1 MRRLI
6 AGAFIS
12 VDGVVQAPGGPEED
26 PTGGF
31 RFGGWATPYFD
42 ETLGGFLGEVFDK
55 GDYDLLLGRRTY
67 DIFAAHWPHH
77 LDDPI
82 GQAFDRIRK
91 YVVTA
96 TPERLTW
103 KGSEA
108 LVGDPAETVA
118 KLKRGDGP
126 DLLIQGSS
134 ELYPALLGAK
144 LIDRLFLVTMP
155 VILGKGKRLFDDSS
169 APMGLKLLDHRRAE
183 TGAIVSVYEPAGK
196 VPVGSFAADT
206 PSEAELARRER
217 MARGD
222 WDPALRPPVCRIRM
236 EGADRGL

>member
-1 MRRLI
+1 MRKI
-6 AGAFIS
+6 VGGAFIS

-31 RFGGWATPYFD
+31 AHGGWSTPYFD
-42 ETLGGFLGEVFDK
+42 ETLFGFLGEVFDR

-91 YVVTA
+91 YVITSH
-96 TPERLTW
+96 PERLTW

-108 LVGDPAETVA
+108 LAGDPAETVA
-118 KLKRGDGP
+118 ALKRGDGP

-134 ELYPALLGAK
+134 ELYPALLARR
-144 LIDRLFLVTMP
+144 LVDRLFLITMP
-155 VILGKGKRLFDDSS
+155 VILGRGKRLFDDAS
-169 APMGLKLLDHRRAE
+169 APAGLKLIDHRVAA
-183 TGAIVSVYEPAGK
+183 TGAVVTVYEPHGE
-196 VPVGSFAADT
+196 VQVGSFASET
-206 PSEAELARRER
+206 PSAAELARREA
-217 MARGD
+217 MARGE
-222 WDPALRPPVCRIRM
+222 W
-236 EGADRGL
+236 

>member
-1 MRRLI
+1 MRKLI

-31 RFGGWATPYFD
+31 AFGGWATPYFE
-42 ETLGGFLGEVFDK
+42 ETLFGFLGEVFDK

-67 DIFAAHWPHH
+67 DIFAAHWPYH
-77 LDDPI
+77 LDDAI

-91 YVVTA
+91 YVVTS
-96 TPERLTW
+96 TPDRLTW
-103 KGSEA
+103 KGSQA

-118 KLKRGDGP
+118 ALKRGDGP

-134 ELYPALLGAK
+134 ELYPALLGAR
-144 LIDRLFLVTMP
+144 LIDRLFLITMP
-155 VILGKGKRLFDDSS
+155 VVLGKGKRLFGDAS
-169 APMGLKLLDHRRAE
+169 APTGLKLVDHRLASS
-183 TGAIVSVYEPAGK
+183 GAFVSVYEPAGS
-196 VPVGSFAADT
+196 VPHGSFADAT

-222 WDPALRPPVCRIRM
+222 W
-236 EGADRGL
+236 